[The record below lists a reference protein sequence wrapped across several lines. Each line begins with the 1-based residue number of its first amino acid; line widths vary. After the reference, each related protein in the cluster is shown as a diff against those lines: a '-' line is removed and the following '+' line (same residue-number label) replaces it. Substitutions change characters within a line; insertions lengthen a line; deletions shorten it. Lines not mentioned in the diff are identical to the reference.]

1 MIDDEDLTENNRLPV
16 EVAGETDI
24 FFEEEEEKE
33 AEVQPPNRDEA
44 NPKWKKFLLKR
55 NNENIRTKEE
65 DNIYPSNRLH
75 EDFPEVQ
82 NGTQWSI
89 FQLVFDNIIIDLFV
103 QNTNLYASRDKMNT
117 KFKVSKDEI
126 RSFIG
131 LLLLFG

>member
-44 NPKWKKFLLKR
+44 NPKWKKFSLVR

-65 DNIYPSNRLH
+65 DNIYPSNRLQ
-75 EDFPEVQ
+75 ESSKWDTMEYF
-82 NGTQWSI
+82 SI
-89 FQLVFDNIIIDLFV
+89 
-103 QNTNLYASRDKMNT
+103 
-117 KFKVSKDEI
+117 
-126 RSFIG
+126 SF
-131 LLLLFG
+131 